1 MSEKREIVID
11 PITRLEGHGKIT
23 IFLDEKGN
31 VQRAYFQIPELRG
44 FEIFCIGREA
54 EDMPIITPRI
64 CGVCPSAHHMA
75 STKATDDLYKVDP
88 PPAAKKIRELF
99 YNLFMCEDHLLHI
112 YILAGPDFLV
122 GPKAPKE
129 ERNVI
134 GIIKRFKDVALKLI
148 KVRKD
153 IRDAM
158 QMLGGKPVHPVL
170 GVPGGVTKPVTEEE
184 RKKLVE
190 VGKETLDFA
199 LLTHKIFKDLMEKN
213 EDVRKLMFSD
223 AYRQE
228 TYYMGLVDDKN
239 RVNFYDGKIR
249 VVDPKGNEHA
259 KFDVHDYTEYI
270 AEHVEPWTYVRMP
283 FLRKVGWKGLKDGP
297 DSGIYCVAPLARLN
311 AADGMATPKAQE
323 AYEDMYKMYGE
334 RPIHYTMAF
343 HWARI
348 VETIYGAERI
358 IELAEDPEITDPNVR
373 TLPTE
378 TPSVG
383 IAVVEAPRGT
393 LIHHYEADE
402 RGVIKKVNLIVATQQ
417 NNARICLDIDRAA
430 KAFIKE
436 GKVDEGIL
444 NMIEMAFRAY
454 DPCHA
459 CATHSVPG
467 TIPLVIE
474 IRDSKGKL
482 VKVLKNT

>member
-1 MSEKREIVID
+1 MSKKREVVID

-23 IFLDEKGN
+23 VFLDEKGN
-31 VQRAYFQIPELRG
+31 VKRAYFQLPELRG
-44 FEIFCIGREA
+44 FEIFCLGREA

-75 STKATDDLYKVDP
+75 STKTIDDLYKVDP
-88 PPAAKKIRELF
+88 PPVAKKIRELF
-99 YNLFMCEDHLLHI
+99 YNLFMYEDHMLHI
-112 YILAGPDFLV
+112 YILAGPDFLI
-122 GPKAPKE
+122 GPRAPKG

-134 GIIKRFKDVALKLI
+134 GIVKRFKDVALKLI

-153 IRDAM
+153 VRDMM
-158 QMLGGKPVHPVL
+158 QILGGKPIHPVL
-170 GVPGGVTKPVTEEE
+170 GVPGGVTKPVSEEV
-184 RKKLVE
+184 RSKLLE
-190 VGKETLDFA
+190 VGKEALDFA

-213 EDVRKLMFSD
+213 EEVRKIMFSD
-223 AYRQE
+223 AYREE

-239 RVNFYDGKIR
+239 KVNFYDGKLRI
-249 VVDPKGNEHA
+249 VDPRGNEHA
-259 KFDVHDYTEYI
+259 KFDVHNYIEYI
-270 AEHVEPWTYVRMP
+270 AEHVEPWTYIKMP
-283 FLRKVGWKGLKDGP
+283 FLRKVGWKGLTDGP

-311 AADGMATPKAQE
+311 AADGMATPRAQE
-323 AYEDMYKMYGE
+323 AYEDMYSMYGE

-348 VETIYGAERI
+348 VESIYAAERI

-383 IAVVEAPRGT
+383 IGVVEAPRGT
-393 LIHHYEADE
+393 LIHHYETDE
-402 RGVIKKVNLIVATQQ
+402 RGILTKVNLIVATQQ
-417 NNARICLDIDRAA
+417 NNARICLDIDKAA
-430 KAFIKE
+430 RTFIKE
-436 GKVDEGIL
+436 GRVDEGIL

-459 CATHSVPG
+459 CGTHTLPG
-467 TIPLVIE
+467 TMPLAIFVHNSE
-474 IRDSKGKL
+474 GKL
-482 VKVLKNT
+482 LKIIKRD

>member
-1 MSEKREIVID
+1 MSEGREIVVD

-31 VQRAYFQIPELRG
+31 VKRAYFQLPELRG
-44 FEIFCIGREA
+44 FEIFCLGREA

-88 PPAAKKIRELF
+88 PSTAKKIRELF

-122 GPKAPKE
+122 GPKAPKA

-153 IRDAM
+153 IRDIM
-158 QMLGGKPVHPVL
+158 QLIGGKPIHPVL
-170 GVPGGVTKPVTEEE
+170 GVPGGVTKQITEED
-184 RKKLVE
+184 RKKIVE

-213 EDVRKLMFSD
+213 EEVREIMFSE
-223 AYRQE
+223 AYREE
-228 TYYMGLVDDKN
+228 TYYMGLVDNKN

-259 KFDVHDYTEYI
+259 KFDVHDYVEYI
-270 AEHVEPWTYVRMP
+270 AEHVEPWTYMRMP
-283 FLRKVGWKGLKDGP
+283 FLRKVGWAGLKDGP

-311 AADGMATPKAQE
+311 AADGMATPRAQE
-323 AYEDMYKMYGE
+323 AYEELYELYGE

-343 HWARI
+343 HLARV
-348 VETIYGAERI
+348 VETIYSAERV
-358 IELAEDPEITDPNVR
+358 IELAEDPEITDPNIR

-393 LIHHYEADE
+393 LIHHYETNE
-402 RGVIKKVNLIVATQQ
+402 KGLLTKVNLIVATQQ
-417 NNARICLDIDRAA
+417 NNPRICLDIDKAA

-436 GKVDEGIL
+436 GKVEEGIL

-459 CATHSVPG
+459 CGTHSVPG

-474 IRDSKGKL
+474 IYDNKRKL
-482 VKVLKNT
+482 IKKISNF